1 MGFMPATL
9 ARWNVMLREEA
20 VAALK
25 RFRPELVALV
35 RRHLTRRQ
43 QQAVAAWERVR
54 EVKAVAVEL
63 GISTSAAQQHLSLAG
78 AIRGRGGFARRQTVR
93 MLREGRSVEEIRPG
107 LRGLNPVTLE
117 LAVMELA
124 ERLLEERGE
133 GD

>member
-1 MGFMPATL
+1 
-9 ARWNVMLREEA
+9 MLREEA

-43 QQAVAAWERVR
+43 QQAVAVWERVR
-54 EVKAVAVEL
+54 DVKAVAVEL

-78 AIRGRGGFARRQTVR
+78 ARRGRGGFERRQTVR
-93 MLREGRSVEEIRPG
+93 MLREGRSVEEIRRALQG
-107 LRGLNPVTLE
+107 LSPVTLE

-133 GD
+133 SD